1 MALLEIK
8 NLNVTYQ
15 TKDREIAAVENVSL
29 SIEEGK
35 PLGVVGESGSGKST
49 LAMAVLRMLP
59 AGTKVEGEIFL
70 KGKELLTLPEAELKA
85 LRWKEMSVVFQKSM
99 NILSPVHKIQR
110 QLTDMYRVHEPQTSA
125 GEVKKRLAELLA
137 LVNLP
142 ERVLRSYPHELS
154 GGQLQR
160 VSIAAS
166 LMHNPPFV
174 ILDEATTA
182 LDVITQGQILNEI
195 KKLRDKLQ
203 VTWLLITHDISV
215 VSSCC
220 EQIAVMY
227 AGRLMEYGT
236 VEQVICHPA
245 HPYTMGLLGSFPTL
259 YGERENLKGIPG
271 SMPDLAKKP
280 DGCVFSS
287 RCPYVKETCRH
298 GQMQMTEIRQGHLT
312 ACPVKGGE

>member
-1 MALLEIK
+1 MTLLEIK

-15 TKDREIAAVENVSL
+15 TRERAIAAVEDVSL
-29 SIEEGK
+29 RIEEGK

-49 LAMAVLRMLP
+49 LATAILRMLP
-59 AGTKVEGEIFL
+59 AGTRVEGEIFL
-70 KGKELLTLPEAELKA
+70 KGRELLTMPEAELQK

-99 NILSPVHKIQR
+99 NILSPVHKIER
-110 QLTDMYRVHEPQTSA
+110 QLADMYRVHDPKMPKKEIR
-125 GEVKKRLAELLA
+125 KRLEELLS

-182 LDVITQGQILNEI
+182 LDVITQGQILKEI
-195 KKLRDKLQ
+195 QELRDKLK

-220 EQIAVMY
+220 DQIAVMY
-227 AGRLMEYGT
+227 AGRLMEYGS

-245 HPYTMGLLGSFPTL
+245 HPYTMGLLGSFPAL
-259 YGERENLKGIPG
+259 YGKKENLRGIPG
-271 SMPDLAKKP
+271 NMPDLSGKP
-280 DGCVFSS
+280 DGCVFAP
-287 RCPYVKETCRH
+287 RCPYAQEACRS
-298 GQMQMTEIRQGHLT
+298 GRMNMTETEPGHLT
-312 ACPVKGGE
+312 ACPFERR